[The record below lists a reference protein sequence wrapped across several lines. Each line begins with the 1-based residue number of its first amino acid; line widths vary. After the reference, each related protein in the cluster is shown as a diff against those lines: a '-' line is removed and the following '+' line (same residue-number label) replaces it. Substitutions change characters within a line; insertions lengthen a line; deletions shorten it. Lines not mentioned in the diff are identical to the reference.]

1 MGGEETVNSIVRYW
15 VVALLVEGMTVLGI
29 GVDIVKIS
37 RFNLILT
44 KNGGVN
50 GGTVSDRFIR
60 RVLHPKEL
68 VEYEK
73 LRQNDSIE
81 PHVRYVAGS
90 WAAKEAIFKTLD
102 PRDQKIFQF
111 KDWYRYKDQYGKP
124 QIWSDDYSRKEQ
136 FLLSISHD
144 GDSLIANV
152 LRQVS
157 PTKTKE
163 E

>member
-1 MGGEETVNSIVRYW
+1 
-15 VVALLVEGMTVLGI
+15 MTVLGI

-37 RFNLILT
+37 RFNSLLAKDGG
-44 KNGGVN
+44 KNGKT
-50 GGTVSDRFIR
+50 GTSRFIR

-68 VEYEK
+68 MEFEE

-81 PHVRYVAGS
+81 PRVRYVAGS

-102 PRDQKIFQF
+102 PKDQKIFQF
-111 KDWYRYKDQYGKP
+111 KDWYRYKDSFGKP
-124 QIWSDDYSRKEQ
+124 HIWNDDYNEREQ

-144 GDSLIANV
+144 GDTLIANV

-157 PTKTKE
+157 ANALKQISPAKVE
-163 E
+163 EK